1 MVKKKENVDN
11 EDLWSKITKTVN
23 PIKSDK
29 ISPTNFVTV
38 QKKDAENNAKN
49 KEKIEQISLK
59 KSRGVDHQIVKN
71 FQHIPSDLRKEVA
84 FGIDAISSKK
94 LRTGK
99 FEIDATLDLHG
110 MTQQSAFTA
119 LINFIEN
126 SVFNKH
132 RTILIITGKGLDG
145 RGVLKNQLPQWLK
158 TENCSPHVLAFV
170 QAQAKDGGEGAF
182 YVRLRR
188 DRCSR
193 S

>member
-11 EDLWSKITKTVN
+11 EDLWNKITKTVN

-29 ISPTNFVTV
+29 ILPTNFVTV
-38 QKKDAENNAKN
+38 QKTDAGNNAKN
-49 KEKIEQISLK
+49 KEKIEQVSLE
-59 KSRGVDHQIVKN
+59 KSRSVDHQTVKN
-71 FQHIPSDLRKEVA
+71 FQHIPSDLRKEEA

-119 LINFIEN
+119 LINFIKK

-132 RTILIITGKGLDG
+132 RTILIITGKGLG
-145 RGVLKNQLPQWLK
+145 GKGVLKNQLPQWLK
-158 TENCSPHVLAFV
+158 TEICSPHILAFV